1 MVITE
6 VGGTLTNGAPNGAR
20 KRRLKRRRITMPGN
34 FTANETSNTTISL
47 GWQPSEG
54 LYVDGY
60 KILRDGVQIADVPA
74 VFGGSY
80 GDSGLTRNTTYV
92 YVIYAYNRFGGESPT
107 ATATETTPDNPGD

>member
-6 VGGTLTNGAPNGAR
+6 IGGEANGAR
-20 KRRLKRRRITMPGN
+20 KRRLKRRRISAPTN

-47 GWQPSEG
+47 AWGPSEG

-74 VFGGSY
+74 VPQAFSGSY
-80 GDSGLTRNTTYV
+80 GDTGLTRNTTYV

-107 ATATETTPDNPGD
+107 VTATETTPDNPGD